1 MEGMRQSV
9 RIIHQCLNDMPPG
22 DVRTDDNKIV
32 PPKRAEMK
40 VGVIFIWLFIDFTKN
55 V

>member
-1 MEGMRQSV
+1 MEEMRQSV

-40 VGVIFIWLFIDFTKN
+40 VGVILYGYL
-55 V
+55 